1 MEEKKPFLDNIYFFR
16 GIAIIFIVFGH
27 CMSFGVTQFYNNNS
41 LFANLIKY
49 FAPGGTYFFVFISGY
64 LLYYLY
70 GEQIKL
76 RSLLYNKIK
85 YVALPFILFA
95 SMDIFY
101 FLTRIIFSILI
112 SSNSYHKYLLN
123 FKSIDLV
130 KIYLLGDSHITIGL
144 WYVPFI
150 MVIFSLSKIF
160 INVIKLKK
168 NVQVL
173 IISIFFI
180 ISLIIHRA
188 DCNCVLGIFQNV
200 IYYTPVFLLGIF
212 LSANQELFYYKFSG
226 KSIYFIAAA
235 LFILFIQVK
244 ISDMEYFHL
253 INGNNIDLMI
263 VQKTFLTIFFV
274 LFLHNNEFLKIK
286 FIGFLAS
293 NSFGIFFIHGFFI
306 WLINALVFQF
316 KISFK
321 SSSIVIYILNAILVL
336 GLSLCTTIL
345 IRRLLQKKSR
355 YIIGC

>member
-1 MEEKKPFLDNIYFFR
+1 MDEKKIYLKNINYFR

-41 LFANLIKY
+41 LFTNLIKY

-70 GEQIKL
+70 GEQVKL

-85 YVALPFILFA
+85 YVALPFLLFA

-123 FKSIDLV
+123 LKSIDLV
-130 KIYLLGDSHITIGL
+130 KIYLLGDSLITIGL

-160 INVIKLKK
+160 INLIKLNK
-168 NVQVL
+168 NIQVL

-212 LSANQELFYYKFSG
+212 LSANQEFFYYKYSG
-226 KSIYFIAAA
+226 KSIYFMGGFLFFLFLQVEIGKIKDFGVMA
-235 LFILFIQVK
+235 L
-244 ISDMEYFHL
+244 
-253 INGNNIDLMI
+253 NNIDLMI
-263 VQKTFLTIFFV
+263 LQKTFLTIFFV
-274 LFLHNNEFLKIK
+274 LFLKNFENKKLNLINLF
-286 FIGFLAS
+286 AT
-293 NSFGIFFIHGFFI
+293 NSFGIFFIHGIFI
-306 WLINALVFQF
+306 WLINALLFQF
-316 KISFK
+316 NINYK
-321 SSSIVIYILNAILVL
+321 SSSIVLYILHASLVL
-336 GLSLCTTIL
+336 ILSLLTAVL
-345 IRRLLQKKSR
+345 IRSIFNQKSK